1 MTVYSVYA
9 REGDLPAAV
18 PDRFRWSA
26 ALLPPVHALLHRAW
40 AMLAL
45 WLVITVAIV
54 VASLWIGGEAGFW
67 LYVLFAAWLGFAAP
81 EFHARALA
89 RRGWRHGSEIV
100 AADEDLALLTWLSR
114 K

>member
-9 REGDLPAAV
+9 RDGDLPAAV

-26 ALLPPVHALLHRAW
+26 ALLPPVHALAHRAW

-45 WLVITVAIV
+45 WLAGTVAIV
-54 VASLWIGGEAGFW
+54 VLSIWIGGGAAFW
-67 LYVLFAAWLGFAAP
+67 LYLLFATWLGFAAP
-81 EFHARALA
+81 EFHARSLA
-89 RRGWRHGSEIV
+89 RRGFRHGSEIV